1 MIPVLMY
8 HQIGTPD
15 RENRFKGQ
23 YTPEKMFAR
32 QMKYL
37 FEHGYQTISLRD
49 LISYAK
55 QPTPA
60 KDKKICI
67 TFDDGYE
74 SVYTHGFGV
83 LQKYNFTVVRTKNPL
98 SKELL
103 EKGGPV

>member
-1 MIPVLMY
+1 
-8 HQIGTPD
+8 
-15 RENRFKGQ
+15 
-23 YTPEKMFAR
+23 MFVR

-49 LISYAK
+49 LVSCAK